1 MVLTCI
7 IVSNYFAYVYIR
19 TCTVC
24 IRTYTHVW
32 ANLQPLVGTF
42 HGCRFKKA
50 LPTAYC
56 DCWQKCKCHSL
67 APGSSSQ
74 RKRLLQLL
82 LMRTNLT
89 SRPNARGENVVAML
103 VNTVARQSKEQVMWH
118 MIPKRRAARSR
129 SKPDLP
135 AHNLDPPSFAKV
147 ALRLCCERWQWLKPC
162 LSSGLEDHATALSES
177 AQDTLRQSSNV
188 NLVDIFRSHAST
200 TQLDNF
206 TYNLMAKLPAEV
218 SPSVEVFLG
227 VLCHLFSY

>member
-1 MVLTCI
+1 MCLL
-7 IVSNYFAYVYIR
+7 A
-19 TCTVC
+19 
-24 IRTYTHVW
+24 
-32 ANLQPLVGTF
+32 
-42 HGCRFKKA
+42 CRFKKA

-56 DCWQKCKCHSL
+56 DCWQKCKCSSL

-103 VNTVARQSKEQVMWH
+103 VNTVARQSKEQAMW
-118 MIPKRRAARSR
+118 PKRRAARSR

-135 AHNLDPPSFAKV
+135 AHDLSPPSFATV

-162 LSSGLEDHATALSES
+162 LSSGLDDHTALVGEGT
-177 AQDTLRQSSNV
+177 QDTLRQSSSV
-188 NLVDIFRSHAST
+188 NLVDIFRTHAST

-218 SPSVEVFLG
+218 RP
-227 VLCHLFSY
+227 